1 MGGLLFG
8 AHLTIIFLV
17 KSFKRLEKFVEQL
30 IEQPFSRLFKIGL
43 HPADLSKALAVAM
56 ETARAEDGMVPADY
70 RILLNEADFQAL
82 ARRSDIAAE
91 VEAVKRYLAALMAEA
106 RCAAPAPLQVSVSAG
121 ADVPAGQIRVVTG
134 PAAGADTRRMS
145 QLAAGGE
152 WVLRLP
158 DGETVPLRMPVV
170 RLGRSSR
177 NDVVL
182 AEETVSRY
190 HAQLRRQN
198 GLYYAQNLS
207 RNQPLRL
214 NDAPLAAPT
223 PLKSGDRLT
232 LGRVTIEIE
241 HRLP

>member
-1 MGGLLFG
+1 MGGLLFV
-8 AHLTIIFLV
+8 ARPTIIFLV
-17 KSFKRLEKFVEQL
+17 ESFKRLEKFVEQL
-30 IEQPFSRLFKIGL
+30 IEQPFSRLFKPGL
-43 HPADLSKALAVAM
+43 HPADLTKALAAAM
-56 ETARAEDGMVPADY
+56 ESARAEDGTAPAGY

-91 VEAVKRYLAALMAEA
+91 TEAVKRYLTALMAEA

-134 PAAGADTRRMS
+134 PAEGADTRQMP
-145 QLAAGGE
+145 QAAAGE

-158 DGETVPLRMPVV
+158 DGQIIPLRMPVV
-170 RLGRSSR
+170 RLGRSSC
-177 NDVVL
+177 NDVAL

-207 RNQPLRL
+207 RNQPLWL
-214 NDAPLAAPT
+214 NDAPLTAPT
-223 PLKSGDRLT
+223 PLKAGDRLK
-232 LGRVTIEIE
+232 LGRVIIEIE
-241 HRLP
+241 HRPA